1 MPAAGITN
9 IEAQSSQRHE
19 KSSKVHFKE
28 KMKQMTDVSPMW
40 ESNNSAPAVMSGSNP
55 HHDQEPVTMKSN
67 DETADSDAYC
77 SPLFLSIVIPVYNE
91 EVTVL
96 EIIDRVSELPIRKE
110 VIVVDDGST
119 DNTVERLRAPE
130 RVGKIKLI
138 CLEQNA
144 GKGAALRVGIAA
156 ATGDVVVIQDA
167 DLEYNPDDILR
178 VVDPIAEGKSNV
190 VYGSRFMTGEAA
202 GGWFH
207 RFGNTVLTRISNIF
221 TGQRLTDM
229 ETCYKAFQRQAL
241 DGIEIKQNRF
251 GFEPEITAKV
261 SRKGQKIIEVPI
273 SYDPRSYEEGKKIGV
288 KDGINAIYC
297 IIRYAFAD

>member
-1 MPAAGITN
+1 
-9 IEAQSSQRHE
+9 
-19 KSSKVHFKE
+19 
-28 KMKQMTDVSPMW
+28 MKDVSPTW
-40 ESNNSAPAVMSGSNP
+40 ESNDSVPAVMSRSNP
-55 HHDQEPVTMKSN
+55 LLDREPLAMKSN
-67 DETADSDAYC
+67 DDSEGSEDYI

-130 RVGKIKLI
+130 REGKIKLI
-138 CLEQNA
+138 CQEKNA
-144 GKGAALRVGIAA
+144 GKGAALRVGLAA

-167 DLEYNPDDILR
+167 DLEYDPNDILL
-178 VVDPIAEGKSNV
+178 VIDPISEGKSNV
-190 VYGSRFMTGEAA
+190 VYGSRFLTGEAA

-207 RFGNTVLTRISNIF
+207 RFGNTLLTRISNVF

-261 SRKGQKIIEVPI
+261 SRKGQKIVEVPI

-297 IIRYAFAD
+297 IVRYAFAD